1 MPRDSRLSRPEDYL
15 PNKSLSKF
23 LTSRGFNKK
32 IDYGE
37 AFKSK
42 PTEPPF
48 NINRFEQD
56 DLQKNL
62 TKGLAKKETLNPR
75 LNFVGGDPAAFKLFT
90 GLPRFDN
97 NRKELYD
104 FNEGRP
110 NTVSKFTEYPDFKPI
125 WAELYNSSPT
135 VAEQSSNPMPSKVN
149 PDPKGIIQSRAEQA
163 AASDIEGNLSI
174 AQLLQGDGA
183 ATVADGAKGV

>member
-149 PDPKGIIQSRAEQA
+149 PDPKGMIQSRAEQD
-163 AASDIEGNLSI
+163 AASDIEANLSI